1 MQVPKRIYPS
11 VVLVALVLLNA
22 GCREPNQFQAPPPR
36 KVTVANPVVQDVT
49 IYLEESA
56 QTESVDRAEVRA
68 RVQGF
73 LEEIRFEPGAV
84 VTEGQVLYLIE
95 QRQYQASYDAAAA
108 NLLAAQAALAGAQA
122 DILVAKATLVAAEAD
137 LNVSE
142 LDLKRLDSLLPRGA
156 ITQSEWDEGK
166 AARDVAMASRNGAD
180 ANLTSVEAILRRP
193 RRRSSRLMQ
202 TSTKPKSISIIP
214 KSKHQFLVALLR
226 PTSPGEILCKAV
238 LCWPPSWLTIRCGPI
253 LTSASETYFVCKRCE
268 KNPIEA
274 N

>member
-11 VVLVALVLLNA
+11 VVLVALALLNA
-22 GCREPNQFQAPPPR
+22 GCREPNQFQAPPPP

-166 AARDVAMASRNGAD
+166 AARDVAMASRNGAN
-180 ANLTSVEAILRRP
+180 ANLTSVEANLKKARGPGGTGPSRSQSSQDQP
-193 RRRSSRLMQ
+193 RLHRSQ
-202 TSTKPKSISIIP
+202 STDFWS
-214 KSKHQFLVALLR
+214 H
-226 PTSPGEILCKAV
+226 
-238 LCWPPSWLTIRCGPI
+238 
-253 LTSASETYFVCKRCE
+253 Y
-268 KNPIEA
+268 
-274 N
+274 